1 MKTKKCPSCNTV
13 KAITEFAKRPDRPI
27 GVQSSCKICQHHMAK
42 ERRIKNPELFRRYA
56 WKADLKRHYHLTPQE
71 YDAMFEKQGGK
82 CLGCGKYQYELKR
95 RLDVDHNHQT
105 REVRGLLCRS
115 CNLTLGYVQD
125 NIETLESLIKYL
137 KSFDSSQK

>member
-1 MKTKKCPSCNTV
+1 
-13 KAITEFAKRPDRPI
+13 
-27 GVQSSCKICQHHMAK
+27 MAK
-42 ERRIKNPELFRRYA
+42 ERRIKNPELFRRY
-56 WKADLKRHYHLTPQE
+56 DLKSHLKKTYNLTPQE

-105 REVRGLLCRS
+105 IEVRGLLCLN
-115 CNLTLGYVQD
+115 CNRTLGYAKD